1 MKKIILILS
10 LVLIA
15 VIGCK
20 KDNSNNDNTS
30 KNTNTP
36 STGLSGKYA
45 SYKEIDTVYGSFANI
60 DTIAFLG
67 DTLNFQSFTNGNE
80 TGINWASA
88 NPFSYSIKTH
98 ILTGHNIDGI
108 PEEPFYIYVINS
120 TTIEILVYDGTKN
133 ISGRN
138 WALYYQKN

>member
-10 LVLIA
+10 WVLIA

-20 KDNSNNDNTS
+20 KDNSSNNNS
-30 KNTNTP
+30 SNNTNTA
-36 STGLSGKYA
+36 SVGLSGKYA
-45 SYKEIDTVYGSFANI
+45 SYKEIDTIYGSSAGI
-60 DTIAFLG
+60 DSIAFLG

-98 ILTGHNIDGI
+98 ILKGTNIDRD
-108 PEEPFYIYVINS
+108 S
-120 TTIEILVYDGTKN
+120 
-133 ISGRN
+133 
-138 WALYYQKN
+138 